1 MCSKLHRI
9 SERVSIMENGSEKHE
24 NASNEFPPQV
34 PGSKLAPETT
44 DARLT
49 PRLPIA
55 WKITG
60 VVILVMFTLA
70 IINIFFT
77 RNRFT
82 SVMESEFLSKGKTIA
97 TSLATSSEDKLFS
110 GYLDVVQDLV
120 DSSSGILGVR
130 YIFIKDK
137 EGQVVAH
144 SFEDG
149 FHEGLKDLNPVE
161 GDEEFRIAEIM
172 LPEVG
177 RVMEV
182 AVPIIFGAAGT
193 AHVGMDRGIILDEVK
208 DITTK
213 LIIQFAIASLLGI
226 ILLHLTVQFLLRHLK
241 TILDVLS
248 KAGKGDLSIRLKV
261 STNDEFDVL
270 AEQLNATLEHLGS
283 IISGVR
289 HSFQSINRAQESITR
304 VYSEVLEGSDQQA
317 NLASETMESVTHN
330 KKLIDEVTQGIH
342 VLEGSASD
350 SFSSIMQMGASIE
363 EVSSM
368 SDSLFRSVNEA
379 NESIQNMSSSIGE
392 ISQNLLSLSKAT
404 EETASSMSEMGV
416 SIQQVR
422 ENTESTS
429 ADAIQMTQIAEEGV
443 DVSRNA
449 MEGTLAIKE
458 SSSQVSQ
465 LISVVTE
472 RIEEIDEILSFITDI
487 TGKTNLLALNAAI
500 IASQAGA
507 QGKGFGV
514 VADEINE
521 LAQNTKAQTNRI
533 AGVIQ
538 GIREEV
544 LKTGE
549 AVAEAT
555 GKVERGVQLNEQ
567 VTTSLEKIVQ
577 STKQVSQRV
586 EEIARTTSEQANTSN
601 RVMETTEHLSG
612 SVNNI
617 KEVGQMQSESSEK
630 LLEMSRQIQQV
641 AQKVKTST
649 EEQTSTSQQINSELT
664 KISDSVHR
672 ISESTDIQVV
682 NGNKVFSMTEDLTGI
697 IEKNRQAVHGL
708 QEVISE
714 LAERMGSLQGELS
727 VLIVQEDES

>member
-1 MCSKLHRI
+1 LERI
-9 SERVSIMENGSEKHE
+9 FLMENGSEKPVNDSIE
-24 NASNEFPPQV
+24 SPPQRT
-34 PGSKLAPETT
+34 GGNLASEIG

-49 PRLPIA
+49 PRLTIA

-60 VVILVMFTLA
+60 VVILVMFILA
-70 IINIFFT
+70 VFNIVFT

-82 SVMESEFLSKGKTIA
+82 QVMESEFLSKGKTIA

-120 DSSSGILGVR
+120 DASSDILGVR
-130 YIFIKDK
+130 YIFITNKDG
-137 EGQVVAH
+137 EVVAH
-144 SFEDG
+144 SFEEG
-149 FHEGLKDLNPVE
+149 FRESLKDLNPVK
-161 GDEEFRIAEIM
+161 GDEEFQIAEIR

-182 AVPIIFGAAGT
+182 AVPILYGAAGT
-193 AHVGMDRGIILDEVK
+193 AHVGMDRGIILDEVR

-213 LIIQFAIASLLGI
+213 LIIQFAIASILGV
-226 ILLHLTVQFLLRHLK
+226 ILLHLTVQFLLRHVK
-241 TILDVLS
+241 TILGVLS
-248 KAGKGDLSIRLKV
+248 KVGGGDLSVRLDV
-261 STNDEFDVL
+261 PTNDEFGVL
-270 AEQLNATLEHLGS
+270 AGQLNATLERLGS
-283 IISGVR
+283 IILGVR
-289 HSFQSINRAQESITR
+289 QSFQSINRAHESITR

-342 VLEGSASD
+342 VLDGSASD

-368 SDSLFRSVNEA
+368 SESLFRSVNEVDEA
-379 NESIQNMSSSIGE
+379 IQNMSSSIGD
-392 ISQNLLSLSKAT
+392 ISENLLSLSKAT

-429 ADAIQMTQIAEEGV
+429 IDAVQMTQIAEEGV
-443 DVSRNA
+443 SVSRNA

-458 SSSQVSQ
+458 SSAQVSH

-500 IASQAGA
+500 IAAQAGT

-538 GIREEV
+538 GIRDEV
-544 LKTGE
+544 QKTGE
-549 AVAEAT
+549 AVEDAT
-555 GKVERGVQLNEQ
+555 GKVEEGVQLTGQ

-577 STKQVSQRV
+577 STKQVSHRV
-586 EEIARTTSEQANTSN
+586 EEIARTTSEQANTSS
-601 RVMETTEHLSG
+601 RVMETTEQLSA

-664 KISDSVHR
+664 KISDSVHG

-708 QEVISE
+708 QEIISE
-714 LAERMGSLQGELS
+714 LAERMNSLQGELS
-727 VLIVQEDES
+727 VLVVAEGDS